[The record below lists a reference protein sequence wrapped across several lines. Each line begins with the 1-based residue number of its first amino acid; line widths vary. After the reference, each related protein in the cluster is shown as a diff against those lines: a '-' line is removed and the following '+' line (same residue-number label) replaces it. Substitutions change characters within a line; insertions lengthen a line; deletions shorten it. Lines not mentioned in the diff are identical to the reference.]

1 MIVANLKKEENIIEY
16 IIYMRQIQDI
26 LRANNFDINKIEE
39 FIITRYDVPEMQ
51 KIEIRQWYSNL
62 IIEMKNQN
70 LETAGDIYEIKKL
83 IEDLTLLNKNLLNTR
98 GELKHKELYRWA
110 EANIVEY
117 RKLSRA
123 GEISDVEVCINAIQ
137 SLLLLRLKKESIS
150 DETAQAMQTFSN
162 ILANLALEWH
172 NRNKQ

>member
-1 MIVANLKKEENIIEY
+1 MIVANFKKEENIVEY

-26 LRANNFDINKIEE
+26 LRANNFDISKIEE
-39 FIITRYDVPEMQ
+39 LIISRYDVTETQ

-62 IIEMKNQN
+62 IIEMTNNN
-70 LETAGDIYEIKKL
+70 LEASGDIDEIKNL
-83 IEDLTLLNKNLLNTR
+83 IDDLNLLNKKLLADP
-98 GELKHKELYRWA
+98 EEIKHKELLRWA
-110 EANIVEY
+110 EPNITVY
-117 RKLSRA
+117 RKISKA

-137 SLLLLRLKKESIS
+137 SLFLLRLKKEAIS

-172 NRNKQ
+172 GGMQ